1 MPENKPIQAA
11 KGVKPLV
18 GPTLIRYEEATR
30 FLWGDEE
37 SHQVSDWVYG
47 GGARTSS
54 FMYSLRPGEYFK
66 SSKMWKP
73 LYDEHRL
80 YYVYQGSLAIH
91 DPVSGE
97 VAVAAE
103 GEAIFWRGHKWHFGY
118 NFGMREALI
127 LDVWAPGGFPLDV
140 AEIELAGQKPDLEQ
154 VVNGRYDLLGRWPA
168 ARPEV
173 EEKAWQEGGLVTI
186 RRADCLHLIAG
197 EKNPILVSLFIS
209 TEEITVGYVELLPGV
224 MSDPETHPGDQA
236 LFVTRGRLNVYL
248 PETYDWFEL
257 HPKDSL
263 FIPEGVSH
271 QYCNMSDSSAEFFFT
286 VAPRYR

>member
-1 MPENKPIQAA
+1 MPKDKIIQAP
-11 KGVKPLV
+11 KNVKRLD

-37 SHQVSDWVYG
+37 SHQVADWVYG

-66 SSKMWKP
+66 HSKVWKP
-73 LYDEHRL
+73 LYDQHRL

-103 GEAIFWRGHKWHFGY
+103 GEAIYWRGNKWHFGY
-118 NFGMREALI
+118 NFGSREALI

-140 AEIELAGQKPDLEQ
+140 AEVELSKEKPDLEK
-154 VVNGRYDLLGRWPA
+154 VVNGRYELLGRWPLV
-168 ARPEV
+168 RQEV
-173 EEKAWQEGGLVTI
+173 EEKAWREGGMITL
-186 RRADCLHLIAG
+186 RRADWLPLIVG
-197 EKNPILVSLFIS
+197 EKNPILVSLLVS
-209 TEEITVGYVELLPGV
+209 TDEITGGYVELLPGV
-224 MSDPETHPGDQA
+224 MAEGETHPGDEA

-248 PETYDWFEL
+248 PDSHDWLEVN
-257 HPKDSL
+257 PKDSL
-263 FIPEGVSH
+263 FIPEGVQH
-271 QYCNMSDSSAEFFFT
+271 QYYNMSDAPVEFFFT
-286 VAPRYR
+286 VAPKYR